1 MASPQTQTSISIA
14 TQLQQLLKYPG
25 NLRCADCKLQQ
36 HPRWASWSLG
46 VFICIRCAGV
56 HRSLGTH
63 ISKVKSIDLD
73 SWVTE
78 NLCQF
83 FINGNNERVNS
94 LYFENKLTDKERAA
108 LDLSDNDILVQF
120 IRDKYQAK
128 KWISDIPLIPAK
140 TDELILTSLGKPI
153 DSLQEQQATISE
165 QPKLVMNASVSQ
177 RLPDLHDNL
186 TDMIRLN
193 PLKPIPNP
201 NTTVSFNSSSNSQL
215 SNKTSQDGFVKRSIY
230 ELYASSK

>member
-1 MASPQTQTSISIA
+1 MASLPTS

-73 SWVTE
+73 SWTND
-78 NLCQF
+78 NLSQF

-94 LYFENKLTDKERAA
+94 LYYENKLTDEERDT
-108 LDLSDNDILVQF
+108 LDLSDNDILIQF

-140 TDELILTSLGKPI
+140 LDKSTTFEKQI
-153 DSLQEQQATISE
+153 DSSLKQESAKKTESATSNTMG
-165 QPKLVMNASVSQ
+165 PKLPVLQN
-177 RLPDLHDNL
+177 NL
-186 TDMIRLN
+186 TDIIRLN
-193 PLKPIPNP
+193 PLKTIPNP
-201 NTTVSFNSSSNSQL
+201 NTKINVKSDSSKKIPNG
-215 SNKTSQDGFVKRSIY
+215 KDQDGFVKRSIY
-230 ELYASSK
+230 ELYASPK